1 MNAIIGYTTLAKAEN
16 NPPTTREYL
25 GKIEDSSQHLLALI
39 NDILEMSR
47 IESGKVELEQAP
59 EDLCAILDAMYDLF
73 AEQMKQKKMAFSVH
87 TSQVHHR
94 YVWCDKK
101 NLNRV
106 LLNVLSN
113 AFKFTP
119 EGGTIT
125 ASLYE
130 INGVEIAKMILE
142 QMGFVLET
150 AENGQIAVDMISA
163 SSPGYY
169 DAVLMDIQMPV
180 MDGYAATRAI
190 RSLNDAALA
199 NVPILAMTANAFQ
212 EDVRAAM
219 DAGMQAHIAKPI
231 DIGAMMSALTKVLK
245 NDQEQ
250 IKR

>member
-130 INGVEIAKMILE
+130 INGVEEDYGSYELRVQDSGIGMSRECPLW
-142 QMGFVLET
+142 T
-150 AENGQIAVDMISA
+150 ATPPRG
-163 SSPGYY
+163 
-169 DAVLMDIQMPV
+169 
-180 MDGYAATRAI
+180 
-190 RSLNDAALA
+190 RS
-199 NVPILAMTANAFQ
+199 V
-212 EDVRAAM
+212 V
-219 DAGMQAHIAKPI
+219 
-231 DIGAMMSALTKVLK
+231 
-245 NDQEQ
+245 
-250 IKR
+250 